1 MSRESVEIVR
11 RALDAFNRRDKAA
24 WTALCDPAIEWSPP
38 REWPESTSV
47 RDPDAIWAFMSE
59 LDAPWQR
66 GDYMLSEV
74 IEGDAG
80 RVAGRVERQVRGKNS
95 GAVAEFAYWI
105 VVTVRAGRM
114 LRCDWFSD
122 RAEALEA
129 AGVEE

>member
-1 MSRESVEIVR
+1 M
-11 RALDAFNRRDKAA
+11 
-24 WTALCDPAIEWSPP
+24 ALCDPEIEWSPP

-47 RDPDAIWAFMSE
+47 RDPGVIWAFMSE
-59 LDAPWQR
+59 LDAPWQS
-66 GDYMLSEV
+66 GDYILTEV

-80 RVAGRVERQVRGKNS
+80 RVAGRVERKVRGRNS
-95 GAVAEFAYWI
+95 GVEAEFVYWN
-105 VVTVRAGRM
+105 VVTVRAEKM